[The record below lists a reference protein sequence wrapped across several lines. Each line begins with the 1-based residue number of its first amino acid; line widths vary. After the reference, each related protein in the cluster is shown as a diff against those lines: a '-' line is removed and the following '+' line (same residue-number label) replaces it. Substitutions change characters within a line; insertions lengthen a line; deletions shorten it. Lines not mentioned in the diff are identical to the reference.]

1 MKEEITIKTE
11 ASTPSFSIKARLRS
25 FRYAFEG
32 LNAFFSTQHNAIIH
46 LIMTFIVFIAALF
59 FNVSKEEGIALII
72 VSAIVW
78 MAELFNTAIEKLAD
92 MVSKDLRPGIKFIKD
107 VSAAAVLLSATAAF
121 LTGAII
127 FLPKLMA

>member
-46 LIMTFIVFIAALF
+46 LIMTIIVFIAALF